1 MPQIPHWSEPEES
14 GAFDD
19 AWDALRL
26 GGLFVPG
33 VPHVTV
39 KRPVAKIDKQ
49 KAKGKAGAKPKDQG
63 ADPAT
68 VRIRITLINR
78 ADLEVWSRD
87 IQPLVAPKPGTAP
100 KPLDIQHPNCAAA
113 GVSGIIIESVDYDQP
128 SAKDGWQIDIDAT
141 EYTPSPPNAPGL
153 GGLKGVGAHES
164 CAALS
169 AKAQA
174 ATSKRESLQ
183 AANADA
189 IASLGQLQTNQ
200 QLVSTSQLSTA
211 KARVKETSAAL
222 ELAKAEEGALYA
234 AIASKCK
241 KTAAPPSKTAQE
253 NVK

>member
-1 MPQIPHWSEPEES
+1 MSQIPHWSEPEES

-26 GGLFVPG
+26 AGVFVPG
-33 VPHVTV
+33 VPTVSV

-63 ADPAT
+63 PDAAT
-68 VRIRITLINR
+68 VKIRVVLISR
-78 ADLEVWSRD
+78 ADLEIWNRD
-87 IQPLVAPKPGTAP
+87 IRPLITRKPGVAA
-100 KPLDIQHPNCAAA
+100 KPLPINHPNCDAAD
-113 GVSGIIIESVDYDQP
+113 VSAIIVEDVSYDHP
-128 SAKDGWQIDIDAT
+128 SAKSGWQIDIDAT
-141 EYTPSPPNAPGL
+141 EYTPSQPNSPGL
-153 GGLKGVGAHES
+153 GGLKGVGANDS
-164 CAALS
+164 CAALA
-169 AKAQA
+169 AKAGA

-183 AANADA
+183 AAHADA
-189 IASLGQLQTNQ
+189 VAVWEQLQTNK

-211 KARVKETSAAL
+211 KARMKETAAAL
-222 ELAKAEEGALYA
+222 ELAKAEESALYA

>member
-26 GGLFVPG
+26 GGVFVPG
-33 VPHVTV
+33 IPTV
-39 KRPVAKIDKQ
+39 KVKLPVTKIDKQ
-49 KAKGKAGAKPKDQG
+49 KAKAKAGAKPKDQG
-63 ADPAT
+63 ADSPT
-68 VRIRITLINR
+68 VRIGIVLINR

-87 IQPLVAPKPGTAP
+87 ILPIVAPKPGVER

-113 GVSGIIIESVDYDQP
+113 GVSAIIVEDIEFDHP
-128 SAKDGWQIDIDAT
+128 TAKGGWKIDIEAT
-141 EYTPSPPNAPGL
+141 AYTPKPPDAPGL
-153 GGLKGVGAHES
+153 GGLKGVGANES

-189 IASLGQLQTNQ
+189 IAVYGQLQTNQ

>member
-19 AWDALRL
+19 SWDALRL
-26 GGLFVPG
+26 GGVFVPG
-33 VPHVTV
+33 VPTVTV

-49 KAKGKAGAKPKDQG
+49 KAKGKTGAKPKDQG
-63 ADPAT
+63 ADPAS
-68 VRIRITLINR
+68 VKIRVTLITR
-78 ADLEVWSRD
+78 ADLEIWQRD
-87 IQPLVAPKPGTAP
+87 VHPLIVPKPGVAPKPQS
-100 KPLDIQHPNCAAA
+100 IEHPNCAVA
-113 GVSGIIIESVDYDQP
+113 GVSAVIIENVDYGHP
-128 SAKDGWQIDIDAT
+128 SAKGGWQIDIDAT
-141 EYTPSPPNAPGL
+141 EYTPAPPNAPGL
-153 GGLKGVGAHES
+153 GGLKGVGANES

-189 IASLGQLQTNQ
+189 IAVYGQLQTNK

-211 KARVKETSAAL
+211 KAKVKETAAAL